1 MGELHVLIRRYAT
14 AAWRYRWATITF
26 AWVVAALGWFGVM
39 RIPNQYEAS
48 ARVYI
53 NADAVL
59 TPLLRGIAADASVTN
74 QLDLL
79 QRTLLSRPN
88 LEKLISQT
96 DLDLQI
102 TGPADMEAMEQSLAK
117 QITLIHTT
125 QNLFT
130 IAYRNTNQR
139 LAYDVVNTLLTIFIE
154 SKTGNNRSEM
164 DNAQVFIDQQLAD
177 YEKQLRDAEKRRANF
192 MAKYIDLLPSDN
204 GISRLDAERSTLRDL
219 EGQLADAVARRDLIQ
234 KQLAKTPDMVSA
246 GSVAAGPSGA
256 PAVDPAIQQA
266 EQTLA
271 ELRMRFT
278 DKSPEVIAAK
288 QRLEALRA
296 TSASRRTSGAGGAG
310 KQAGARNEVPNPLID
325 PLKLSLLQA
334 ETQVAALQRQ
344 VESARQETARL
355 EAKARNVPELQAQ
368 FTNMNRD
375 YEVLRKNYEELLSR
389 REAMRIGKAADTS
402 ANKIQLQI
410 VDPPQVPQVP
420 VAPNRPL
427 LVTGV
432 FLLALG
438 GGIGIAV
445 LLSQF
450 DQSFH
455 TLDDLRVVGLPV
467 AGSISLLGT
476 VSRWRQAGAL
486 AVFSVGLLVLG
497 AMYGGL
503 LYHIISTAP
512 GKV

>member
-1 MGELHVLIRRYAT
+1 M
-14 AAWRYRWATITF
+14 
-26 AWVVAALGWFGVM
+26 
-39 RIPNQYEAS
+39 
-48 ARVYI
+48 
-53 NADAVL
+53 
-59 TPLLRGIAADASVTN
+59 
-74 QLDLL
+74 
-79 QRTLLSRPN
+79 
-88 LEKLISQT
+88 
-96 DLDLQI
+96 
-102 TGPADMEAMEQSLAK
+102 
-117 QITLIHTT
+117 
-125 QNLFT
+125 
-130 IAYRNTNQR
+130 
-139 LAYDVVNTLLTIFIE
+139 
-154 SKTGNNRSEM
+154 
-164 DNAQVFIDQQLAD
+164 
-177 YEKQLRDAEKRRANF
+177 
-192 MAKYIDLLPSDN
+192 
-204 GISRLDAERSTLRDL
+204 
-219 EGQLADAVARRDLIQ
+219 
-234 KQLAKTPDMVSA
+234 
-246 GSVAAGPSGA
+246 
-256 PAVDPAIQQA
+256 
-266 EQTLA
+266 
-271 ELRMRFT
+271 
-278 DKSPEVIAAK
+278 
-288 QRLEALRA
+288 
-296 TSASRRTSGAGGAG
+296 
-310 KQAGARNEVPNPLID
+310 
-325 PLKLSLLQA
+325 
-334 ETQVAALQRQ
+334 AALQRQ